1 MSRFGDSRHA
11 TAPTWS
17 FSTDSRPL
25 VGTSRTY
32 QGREIEKQNDCR
44 IGSSPGPC
52 YNPKPGLRVGTFGPA
67 YAFGHVRTTL
77 DKRVSPG
84 PGNYGHAQAPSFGA
98 QRVDS
103 TRNAKPVW
111 GMGSSTRDDQNM
123 LHLAKYHCANLPSR
137 SLLGGHISAE
147 IAKPPAKP
155 PASAAASKKNLSRA
169 MAVAMAANQAESD
182 PELAAAL
189 SVLAARVSTLRAQA
203 GEAEAAS

>member
-67 YAFGHVRTTL
+67 YAFGHVRVEL

-84 PGNYGHAQAPSFGA
+84 SGNYGHAQAPSFGG

-103 TRNAKPVW
+103 TRTAKPVW
-111 GMGSSTRDDQNM
+111 GMGSSTRDDRSM
-123 LHLAKYHCANLPSR
+123 LHLAKYHASNLPSR

-147 IAKPPAKP
+147 IAAPQLRKSATLPP
-155 PASAAASKKNLSRA
+155 
-169 MAVAMAANQAESD
+169 
-182 PELAAAL
+182 
-189 SVLAARVSTLRAQA
+189 
-203 GEAEAAS
+203 